1 MSRPPSNLAHLRGAA
16 HGISLACGSPR
27 QPEEVAHTDRGGEED
42 ALIRRIV
49 STSGSRPRSP
59 TPGRVTAA
67 ISRRAFLGSLAGAGL
82 AAPFA
87 AEAQQPERLYRIGM
101 VERTSIEINAAN
113 VQGFRQGL
121 RQLGYVEGESFAI
134 EYRSADGQ
142 DGRFPGLAGELV
154 RMKVDL
160 ILTRGTPAALA
171 VKNATATIPVVIIG
185 VGDPVGQGL
194 VASLAHP
201 GGNVTGL
208 SAAVTEIYPKRV
220 QLLRELVPRAARIS
234 GLFNMSNP
242 ALPAQW
248 REIERAARSLD
259 IEPHLL
265 DVRRPEELEPAFNA
279 ATRLRSDA
287 LIVGLDTLTQANQ
300 LVIVDLAAR
309 HRLPAI
315 YASTEFARG
324 LVTYGVNYPEM
335 YRRAARFA
343 HKIFKGAR
351 PADLP
356 VEEPTA
362 FELVINMRT
371 ARALGLTVPPS
382 LLVRADH
389 LIE

>member
-1 MSRPPSNLAHLRGAA
+1 MTG
-16 HGISLACGSPR
+16 
-27 QPEEVAHTDRGGEED
+27 
-42 ALIRRIV
+42 RIV
-49 STSGSRPRSP
+49 SITGWRPESLVA
-59 TPGRVTAA
+59 GGMTAA
-67 ISRRAFLGSLAGAGL
+67 ISRRAFLGSVASACL

-87 AEAQQPERLYRIGM
+87 VAAQEPERLYRVGM
-101 VERTSIEINAAN
+101 MERTSIGINAAN
-113 VQGFRQGL
+113 VQGFRQGM
-121 RQLGYVEGESFAI
+121 RALGYVEGESFAI

-142 DGRFPGLAGELV
+142 DARFPGLAGELV
-154 RMKVDL
+154 RLKVDL
-160 ILTRGTPAALA
+160 LLTRGTPAALA
-171 VKNATATIPVVIIG
+171 AKNATATIPVVIIG

-194 VASLAHP
+194 VQSLAHP

-208 SAAVTEIYPKRV
+208 SAAVTEVYPKRV
-220 QLLRELVPRAARIS
+220 QLLRELVPRAARVA

-259 IEPHLL
+259 IEPRLL
-265 DVRRPEELEPAFNA
+265 DVRRPEDLEPAFKA

-315 YASTEFARG
+315 YASSEFARG

-343 HKIFKGAR
+343 HKVFKGAR

-362 FELVINMRT
+362 FELVINMKA
-371 ARALGLTVPPS
+371 ARALGLAIPSS

-389 LIE
+389 VIE